1 MRLRKKTTPSS
12 SLDRQA
18 GSAGG
23 RVPATAAARASGI
36 APKEPAAVRQ
46 GLSASDLIAMAR
58 SARRQA
64 SQA

>member
-12 SLDRQA
+12 GLDPQA
-18 GSAGG
+18 DSAGA
-23 RVPATAAARASGI
+23 RMPATAAVRTSGI
-36 APKEPAAVRQ
+36 AQKEPAAVRQ